1 MIFGATRLWI
11 APQFSGKFRN
21 LLGSEQSLSIHNGQ
35 QNERGAG
42 SNPTVW
48 RDPTWAA
55 NRSLLHPQKKKN
67 EYIYIYIYIVWVNTL
82 APGNTTAIASWNQ
95 KSTGFVTRISRPP
108 DFWALQNPSK
118 SHGTRSPIINSHQTL
133 HLWYHIIII
142 IYTYIIMYV
151 WLCMYAPFGPSVD
164 SLSHSWFTTT
174 KLSYRSYRF
183 PILKLPPAPCA
194 VLVTIDWLIIDSTT
208 KQATSPC
215 TAPSALRQV
224 AIDHFQAWHL
234 PKHLVQCVDPTLA
247 LHIGGL
253 G

>member
-1 MIFGATRLWI
+1 M
-11 APQFSGKFRN
+11 SSK
-21 LLGSEQSLSIHNGQ
+21 SIPSTTTPTEKK
-35 QNERGAG
+35 ER
-42 SNPTVW
+42 V
-48 RDPTWAA
+48 
-55 NRSLLHPQKKKN
+55 
-67 EYIYIYIYIVWVNTL
+67 YIYIVWVNTL

-133 HLWYHIIII
+133 HLWYHIISYHNYH
-142 IYTYIIMYV
+142 IYIYNHIYIYICVCV

-194 VLVTIDWLIIDSTT
+194 VLVTID
-208 KQATSPC
+208 
-215 TAPSALRQV
+215 
-224 AIDHFQAWHL
+224 
-234 PKHLVQCVDPTLA
+234 
-247 LHIGGL
+247 
-253 G
+253 